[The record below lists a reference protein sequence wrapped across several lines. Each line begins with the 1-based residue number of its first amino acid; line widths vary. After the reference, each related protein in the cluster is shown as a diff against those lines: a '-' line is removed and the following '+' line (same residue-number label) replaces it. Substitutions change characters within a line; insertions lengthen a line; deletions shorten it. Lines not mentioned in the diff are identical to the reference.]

1 MDCIGVFSKTE
12 VTLQAALSVK
22 GWERLGRDELVT
34 RACQAV
40 AAVAHEKR
48 RNAELVHR
56 LQQWHEEGLE
66 ARQLKGRFQEL
77 QVPHVHILSGCLLA
91 CCLSVCLSVCLS
103 MCLCACLSSCGK
115 SSCLPVP
122 VCLSVCHVYVYV
134 SPCGDSSSG
143 KSSWCQVL
151 ISKQQKLC
159 HTEPHMHYRT
169 ACNMV
174 LQTAHTELGCR
185 SSTCVH
191 AKFAH
196 LLSLQNV

>member
-1 MDCIGVFSKTE
+1 MFSKTE

-91 CCLSVCLSVCLS
+91 CCLSVCLSVYVSVCMSVIMWQVILFA
-103 MCLCACLSSCGK
+103 CACLS
-115 SSCLPVP
+115 
-122 VCLSVCHVYVYV
+122 VCLSCVCVCVTMWRLIIWQVIVVPGAHQQATKTV
-134 SPCGDSSSG
+134 S
-143 KSSWCQVL
+143 
-151 ISKQQKLC
+151 
-159 HTEPHMHYRT
+159 H
-169 ACNMV
+169 
-174 LQTAHTELGCR
+174 
-185 SSTCVH
+185 
-191 AKFAH
+191 
-196 LLSLQNV
+196 